1 MENLSSKG
9 FIIDGW
15 LVSPAEGVLARGSVI
30 EHLEPKVMDVLV
42 YFASH
47 PSEVIT
53 RDELE
58 RNVWHGALIG
68 YDAVTATVIK
78 LRKALQDNA
87 KQPRII
93 ATIPKKGYQ
102 LIAPVALLDDGINT
116 GTTPSVLTTSKLTSA
131 RKPATFLKMG
141 VAAAI
146 LVAIL
151 LLGWLGFSLITDG
164 SIPSIIVMPVENLGD
179 DEAHDVFVDGITE
192 DIITDLSRMSNLM
205 VFASNTTFKYKG
217 RTVTPEELRQELNVS
232 FVLKGTIRRHDD
244 KIRINMQLVNAETGF
259 NIWAQR
265 YDRNL
270 AEIFTV
276 QDEVT
281 ASLIDALSIKLTS
294 QEKQRLARRATNNLV
309 AYEYFLEGQRLS
321 KEQTRQANAL
331 ARDAYKQAIEADP
344 TYGRAY
350 GALAYTLALDYRHD
364 WTDTPLENL
373 ERALSLAEQA
383 VALDGSI
390 PQTYWSLGYVHL
402 RRNEYEKAQQAAMD
416 SIRIAPNYADGYGLL
431 ALINNSLGQ
440 ATTALDYATRGMQ
453 LNPYYTWDYL
463 FNVGFAQY
471 LLGNYVQAIESLE
484 KAQERNENAI
494 PVKIILAASYVR
506 ADRLDDAEWVIEQVR
521 VLNPTTTLSHT
532 AKATPLTEPRLK
544 MQLLE
549 DLRKAGLPE

>member
-1 MENLSSKG
+1 MENLSGKG

-15 LVSPAEGVLARGSVI
+15 LVSPAEGVLTRGSVI

-47 PSEVIT
+47 PGEVIT

-58 RNVWHGALIG
+58 RKVWHGALIG

-102 LIAPVALLDDGINT
+102 LIAAVALLDDGIKT

-131 RKPATFLKMG
+131 RKPVTFLKMG

-151 LLGWLGFSLITDG
+151 LLGWLGFSLRTDG
-164 SIPSIIVMPVENLGD
+164 IIPSIIVMPVENLGE

-232 FVLKGTIRRHDD
+232 FILKGTIRRHDD
-244 KIRINMQLVNAETGF
+244 QIRINMQLVNAETGF

-294 QEKQRLARRATNNLV
+294 QEKHRLAQRATNNLV
-309 AYEYFLEGQRLS
+309 AYEYFLEGQRVS

-331 ARDAYKQAIEADP
+331 ARDAYKQAIDADP

-364 WTDTPLENL
+364 WTDTPVENL

-383 VALDGSI
+383 VALDDSI

-402 RRNEYEKAQQAAMD
+402 RRKEYEKAQQAAME
-416 SIRIAPNYADGYGLL
+416 SIRVAPNYADGYGLL

-440 ATTALDYATRGMQ
+440 AKTALDYATRGMQ

-463 FNVGFAQY
+463 FNVGFSQY
-471 LLGNYVQAIESLE
+471 LLGDYVQAIKSLE

-494 PVKIILAASYVR
+494 PIKIILAASYVR
-506 ADRLDDAEWVIEQVR
+506 ADRLDDAGWVIEQVR

-544 MQLLE
+544 MQLLD